1 MSNTTNEPLT
11 VEIIKQM
18 RELDAAIAAPENQGN
33 GQDEANWDELG
44 RLLLQHSTELFDLAE
59 EALRRRGGGK

>member
-44 RLLLQHSTELFDLAE
+44 RLLLQHSTEG
-59 EALRRRGGGK
+59 RRI